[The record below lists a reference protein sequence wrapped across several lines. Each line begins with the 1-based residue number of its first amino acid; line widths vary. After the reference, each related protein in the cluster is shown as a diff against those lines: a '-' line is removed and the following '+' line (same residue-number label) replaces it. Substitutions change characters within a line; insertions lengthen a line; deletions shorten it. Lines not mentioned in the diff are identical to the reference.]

1 MATTVQGRRGWVRA
15 YTSVDVDSCRPSAN
29 DRDDAGGRGGYV
41 RGHHLCSGYVVME
54 STTKPG
60 FLHVRLAMQC
70 TFHAK
75 DAASIKALAAKC
87 QHLAALD
94 LRLRS
99 CRLILPQSIG
109 PASTLRACLPCSL
122 MSSVKP
128 ARLSFTG
135 SRRTEMDVIEVESTD
150 VDVSRDDAA
159 HDALFNDIKLR
170 CSMVLVEVDPQS
182 RVTKADAASLWPQ
195 PLHGKSHP
203 FQRLSQFT
211 EPLSQFVEPSLSHCE
226 PHVVQVQHSSHSAK
240 GRRSPSVHKQAT
252 DRRRRHST
260 LIMHDGSSDD
270 GGSYMR
276 PATRTLL
283 EDDDMARQIYQN
295 RQSVLQII

>member
-99 CRLILPQSIG
+99 CRL
-109 PASTLRACLPCSL
+109 T
-122 MSSVKP
+122 
-128 ARLSFTG
+128 RLSFTG

-159 HDALFNDIKLR
+159 LGALFNDIKQR
-170 CSMVLVEVDPQS
+170 CSMVLAEVDPQS

-195 PLHGKSHP
+195 PLHSHP

-211 EPLSQFVEPSLSHCE
+211 EPLSQFVEPSLLQFE

-240 GRRSPSVHKQAT
+240 GRRTSSVHKQAT